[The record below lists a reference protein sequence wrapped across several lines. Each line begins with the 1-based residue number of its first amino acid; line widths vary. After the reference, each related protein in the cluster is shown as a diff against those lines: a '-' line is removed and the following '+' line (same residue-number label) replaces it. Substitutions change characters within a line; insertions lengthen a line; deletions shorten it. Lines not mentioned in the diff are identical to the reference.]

1 MMPFLLA
8 ETAQQEKQL
17 PLSVYCVGSHE
28 QKYLMRPDGFPAH
41 QLFLTRRGRGTFR
54 LRGGEEFILGAGSA
68 LMIRANT
75 EHEYFPD
82 TSEDQWELGFVA
94 FRGTAAETM
103 VEQMGY
109 GSPFVFEPINFAELW
124 DKLEQLWH
132 FISLHGEKGFWE
144 SSRRMYDM
152 LLSVLEGGKPGESKY
167 QPTIIAGGHSNAAI
181 QAGVKLIH
189 EHFNERLL
197 LSNIANTAGYSVQ
210 HFHRLFVSHYGM
222 TPLEYIHN
230 LRMRRAVQLFA
241 DMPGITIERVAQQ
254 LGMETSYF
262 IRIFKRTYGST
273 PKQYLKRE

>member
-28 QKYLMRPDGFPAH
+28 QKYLIRPDGFPAH

-109 GSPFVFEPINFAELW
+109 GSPFVFKPINFAELW

-144 SSRRMYDM
+144 SSRRIYDM

-181 QAGVKLIH
+181 QA
-189 EHFNERLL
+189 
-197 LSNIANTAGYSVQ
+197 
-210 HFHRLFVSHYGM
+210 
-222 TPLEYIHN
+222 PLEYIHN